1 MVRVTVAKVLRA
13 ALSKVRFTT
22 HCTCCAGMPAVALF
36 SWVPSIIAADRRYLL
51 PLSSHVTS
59 GRDLMSATGGGA
71 WPFGGGGDFWEL
83 PSPTLPRASIPLR
96 GGVPGGPLSGTPG
109 APPG

>member
-59 GRDLMSATGGGA
+59 GRDLMSATGGG
-71 WPFGGGGDFWEL
+71 D
-83 PSPTLPRASIPLR
+83 RPLR
-96 GGVPGGPLSGTPG
+96 GRGELQEPLR
-109 APPG
+109 PPFARAFLPLHRLAGRA